1 MKALYAQAAAKD
13 MKNYVLSYRYLYK
26 NHTCAGMYVLTVM
39 GQAGW
44 GFGQPDLME
53 DNPNHGRGVVVG

>member
-26 NHTCAGMYVLTVM
+26 NHTCACMYVLTVM

-44 GFGQPDLME
+44 GFGQPDLGGGI
-53 DNPNHGRGVVVG
+53 PFYGRGVGDA